1 MDFGAN
7 KTPVEVIREGV
18 FGGVYFRDIYSG
30 INGKQYR
37 KSWKEFDQLK
47 DIDQKIIAQIIMML
61 LLKDLM
67 LNMEEH

>member
-61 LLKDLM
+61 LLIDLM